1 MRFWLPFAR
10 SLCSLV
16 RRLRQIGRRRAEA
29 RGEGQIRQYRDRR
42 VIVAT
47 AVHGGLTTISRSP
60 THCPTRVEVSDGRR
74 TRHPFYGRGRFH
86 GACLATRR
94 RVPILSKWG
103 RRVELAIVQEDTT
116 LHGVIDSSLK
126 LNDDSSFHHL
136 IQLTVTQQYHSCL
149 YVKSII
155 MVSVGQSSIHTMT
168 RTSSLW
174 ATGSL
179 TMYNESFRVLR
190 ISRNLRNFTSL
201 YLMYLSPF
209 IHPLFQLIRDNTLD
223 RLSLL

>member
-1 MRFWLPFAR
+1 MEGELDIPFMVVANFMVRAWQLVGGCRFCLN
-10 SLCSLV
+10 
-16 RRLRQIGRRRAEA
+16 
-29 RGEGQIRQYRDRR
+29 GEGGWNLPLCKKTQ
-42 VIVAT
+42 
-47 AVHGGLTTISRSP
+47 P
-60 THCPTRVEVSDGRR
+60 
-74 TRHPFYGRGRFH
+74 
-86 GACLATRR
+86 
-94 RVPILSKWG
+94 
-103 RRVELAIVQEDTT
+103 
-116 LHGVIDSSLK
+116 HGVIDSSLK
-126 LNDDSSFHHL
+126 LNDDISFHHL

-179 TMYNESFRVLR
+179 TMYNESFRVLL
-190 ISRNLRNFTSL
+190 ISRNLRTFTSL